1 MFAAASGDG
10 NPLHLDEA
18 FARKSP
24 FGACIVHGSLVVVGL
39 LGGLSEEVLTNAR
52 SLHATFGAPVFVD
65 EPLVAEAR
73 RGGRAD
79 AWEVRLSGR
88 GRLLARV
95 VVSETGAAA
104 DPPTPKPLA
113 DVPMRTEPFARAPG
127 EPSAGYELAG
137 AYRPGKEL
145 AEIARRWQ
153 VEALDAGLL
162 EGLAWASYV
171 IGMELPG
178 LHGLFAAATLTA
190 LGSDPEGSRG
200 VHALRLREHD
210 SRSGRLLIDGILSGS
225 AGTRT
230 AATLEAFTRQPV
242 PLTNAALVLP
252 EVPPVPSGGAVVVIG
267 GSRGFGAA
275 LALALLGHG
284 HVVHA
289 LYSTSVDS
297 ATELVRAAG
306 PYGER
311 LVLHRADAQNPAGLA
326 ALSDALEASETRL
339 LGVVL
344 SAAAP
349 PLAMGVTAD
358 SAGAIADYV
367 ATSVRLVAVPLG
379 ALLPRL
385 ADDGFVL
392 FCSSAALAAPPRDWP
407 HYVAAKGA
415 IEGLARW
422 TATAAPGVRSVI
434 ARLPKMLTDMTNS
447 PSARVGAVAP
457 EPVARRLV
465 DRVESGDLEPGLT
478 ILEPEQL

>member
-1 MFAAASGDG
+1 MFAAASGDR

-39 LGGLSEEVLTNAR
+39 LGSLSDEVLTNAR

-95 VVSETGAAA
+95 VVSETEAAT
-104 DPPTPKPLA
+104 DPPTPKPPA
-113 DVPMRTEPFARAPG
+113 DVPMRTEPFARGPG
-127 EPSAGYELAG
+127 EPAAGYELAG
-137 AYRPGKEL
+137 AYRPGEEL
-145 AEIARRWQ
+145 TEIARRWQ

-190 LGSDPEGSRG
+190 LAPDPEGSRD

-225 AGTRT
+225 TGTRT
-230 AATLEAFTRQPV
+230 AATLEAFTRQPI

-275 LALALLGHG
+275 LTLALLGHG

-311 LVLHRADAQNPAGLA
+311 LVLHRADAQDPAGLA
-326 ALSDALEASETRL
+326 SLSNTLEADGRDSWVSCSRRRLRRSRWALPPSRRGPSPTTSPRASASSRFRSERCCRDSPTTAASSSARPLHLRL
-339 LGVVL
+339 LRATGRTTSRPKARSKDWHGGRL
-344 SAAAP
+344 RRPPASAA
-349 PLAMGVTAD
+349 
-358 SAGAIADYV
+358 
-367 ATSVRLVAVPLG
+367 
-379 ALLPRL
+379 
-385 ADDGFVL
+385 
-392 FCSSAALAAPPRDWP
+392 SSRDC
-407 HYVAAKGA
+407 
-415 IEGLARW
+415 
-422 TATAAPGVRSVI
+422 
-434 ARLPKMLTDMTNS
+434 
-447 PSARVGAVAP
+447 
-457 EPVARRLV
+457 RRC
-465 DRVESGDLEPGLT
+465 
-478 ILEPEQL
+478 